1 MVLLEVNPSVQSPHA
16 YPCQTQLRRSLFLA
30 RTQHVQYL
38 VFLLFQHSWDQSQQ
52 DGTTKCKQLQIL
64 SVHVKFT
71 LSKLKHKKELQGEE
85 MRTIPRNILAQN
97 DISNRLMSIFTFCCL
112 SLFFKFTE
120 MIMKRW
126 ILSNAKINFVSKCVQ
141 INYILLL
148 SQNLQASDWGMQ
160 LCMWVYVATASLWT
174 IWLLFPL
181 EEYLA
186 SWMMLNKWCYLYSQ
200 LPIEQVLLR
209 GLKSSFTLCLNRL
222 QRGCIMLL

>member
-1 MVLLEVNPSVQSPHA
+1 
-16 YPCQTQLRRSLFLA
+16 
-30 RTQHVQYL
+30 
-38 VFLLFQHSWDQSQQ
+38 
-52 DGTTKCKQLQIL
+52 
-64 SVHVKFT
+64 
-71 LSKLKHKKELQGEE
+71 

-209 GLKSSFTLCLNRL
+209 GLKSIFTLCLNRL